1 MRLIIAEKHSVAR
14 AIAQAI
20 GGGAEQNGHI
30 RCKDCIITWAQGHLV
45 DLMPPD
51 EYQDGRWKSW
61 NLESLPIDP
70 HPGWRWKVSQA
81 HGAARQYRII
91 DGLIRSGECDTIV
104 NACDPDREGEAIF
117 RRIITHAHANHPVMR
132 LWAPS
137 LEGHA
142 IRHALDSMQPA
153 NAYQG
158 LADAA
163 DLRAKADWLIGMN
176 ATRAYSV
183 LAGVHM
189 SVGRVQTPTLWM
201 VVDRDDR
208 ITRHVS
214 EPYWTVHIPMSGWT
228 LTSPRHTNKGDAETL
243 ASLFADS
250 GTPVSIT
257 EVERM
262 QRHERPPHLYDL
274 TTLQRDMNSRYGI
287 PASRTLNALQ
297 HLYESK
303 LATYPRTDSRY
314 ITEADLDTLHRLM
327 DGNWQ
332 VDGFIN
338 PEARPENPRTQLV
351 VDDSKVTGHTAILP
365 TENVNADILGAL
377 NEDERLVL
385 TSIVA
390 RMWESVAEDAIHHV
404 IRVTAH
410 PQGHDDIPLTTTM
423 DTITAQGWKAI
434 GQQRQ
439 KNGEQGEHNPID
451 NDSRMDMTGE
461 RIPDT
466 VIPGAVIAS
475 AGAAE
480 IREDSTKPPKP
491 FTEASLLSA
500 MEHASRYL
508 EDKDL
513 KAALDDDTS
522 HSGGIGTPATRAGI
536 IEQLIGNG
544 YLERSGKTITST
556 SKGKILIDMVA
567 PMHRDPA
574 TTARMEQALNQGERG
589 QLDPKQVLEQFRLE
603 STCIPRQ
610 AQDIFRSDPD
620 IARRLH
626 ATEEYGGCPKCSN
639 PVIKRGKTWQCSTNR
654 RSRDDSGTWTNTAGC
669 GWTLWPVIAGRN
681 LTDANVRS
689 LLSEERIRL
698 TGFRSKTGKKFSA
711 DLVIDPER
719 GAVLD
724 LDRRRR

>member
-1 MRLIIAEKHSVAR
+1 
-14 AIAQAI
+14 
-20 GGGAEQNGHI
+20 
-30 RCKDCIITWAQGHLV
+30 
-45 DLMPPD
+45 
-51 EYQDGRWKSW
+51 
-61 NLESLPIDP
+61 
-70 HPGWRWKVSQA
+70 
-81 HGAARQYRII
+81 
-91 DGLIRSGECDTIV
+91 
-104 NACDPDREGEAIF
+104 
-117 RRIITHAHANHPVMR
+117 MR
-132 LWAPS
+132 LWTPS
-137 LEGHA
+137 LEGYA

-153 NAYQG
+153 SDYQG

-183 LAGVHM
+183 LVGAHM

-201 VVDRDDR
+201 VVDRDNR
-208 ITRHVS
+208 ISRHVS
-214 EPYWTVHIPMSGWT
+214 EPYWTVHIPMDGWT

-243 ASLFADS
+243 ASLFADP

-257 EVERM
+257 EVERT

-274 TTLQRDMNSRYGI
+274 TALQRDMNSRYGM
-287 PASRTLNALQ
+287 PASRTLDALQ

-314 ITEADLDTLHRLM
+314 ITEADLDPLHRLM
-327 DGNWQ
+327 DGSWR

-351 VDDSKVTGHTAILP
+351 VDDSKVAGHTAILP

-410 PQGHDDIPLTTTM
+410 PQGHDDIQLTATM
-423 DTITAQGWKAI
+423 DTITAQGWKGI
-434 GQQRQ
+434 GKQRQ
-439 KNGEQGEHNPID
+439 KNGEQGEHNLID
-451 NDSRMDMTGE
+451 NDSRMDMTDGQ
-461 RIPDT
+461 IPDT

-480 IREDSTKPPKP
+480 IREGSTKPPKP

-522 HSGGIGTPATRAGI
+522 HSGGIGTPATRASI

-544 YLERSGKTITST
+544 YLERSRKTITST
-556 SKGKILIDMVA
+556 SKGQILIDMVA

-574 TTARMEQALNQGERG
+574 TTARMEQALNQVEP
-589 QLDPKQVLEQFRLE
+589 Q
-603 STCIPRQ
+603 T
-610 AQDIFRSDPD
+610 
-620 IARRLH
+620 
-626 ATEEYGGCPKCSN
+626 
-639 PVIKRGKTWQCSTNR
+639 
-654 RSRDDSGTWTNTAGC
+654 GT
-669 GWTLWPVIAGRN
+669 
-681 LTDANVRS
+681 
-689 LLSEERIRL
+689 
-698 TGFRSKTGKKFSA
+698 
-711 DLVIDPER
+711 
-719 GAVLD
+719 
-724 LDRRRR
+724 

>member
-20 GGGAEQNGHI
+20 GGGTEQDGHI
-30 RCKDCIITWAQGHLV
+30 RCKDNIVTWAQGHLV

-51 EYQDGRWKSW
+51 EYQDGRWKRW
-61 NLESLPIDP
+61 DLTSLPIDP
-70 HPGWRWKVSQA
+70 HPGWRWKLSSA
-81 HGAARQYRII
+81 HGAARQYRVI
-91 DGLIRSGECDTIV
+91 DRLIHSGQCDSIV

-117 RRIITHAHANHPVMR
+117 RRIVMHAHADCPVMR
-132 LWAPS
+132 LWVPS

-142 IRHALDSMQPA
+142 IRQALGSMKPA
-153 NAYQG
+153 NDYQG

-183 LAGVHM
+183 LAGTHM

-208 ITRHVS
+208 ISRHVS
-214 EPYWTVHIPMSGWT
+214 EPYWTVRIPMGGWT
-228 LTSPRHTNKGDAETL
+228 LTGPRHTDSSDADTL
-243 ASLFADS
+243 ANLFAD
-250 GTPVSIT
+250 GGEPVNIVD
-257 EVERM
+257 VEHAK
-262 QRHERPPHLYDL
+262 RHEKPPRLYDL
-274 TTLQRDMNSRYGI
+274 TTLQQDMNSRYGM
-287 PASRTLNALQ
+287 PASRTLDALQ
-297 HLYESK
+297 HLYENK

-314 ITEADLDTLHRLM
+314 ITGADLDTLNRLLN
-327 DGNWQ
+327 GNWR

-338 PEARPENPRTQLV
+338 PEARPTNPRTQLV
-351 VDDSKVTGHTAILP
+351 VDDSKVAGHTAILP

-377 NEDERLVL
+377 EDGERLVL
-385 TSIVA
+385 IRIVA
-390 RMWESVAEDAIHHV
+390 RMWESVAEDAIHHI

-410 PQGHDDIPLTTTM
+410 PAGHGDILLTATM
-423 DTITAQGWKAI
+423 DTTVVQGWKAI
-434 GQQRQ
+434 SQQHE
-439 KNGEQGEHNPID
+439 KSSGEDGGGRVDDDGH
-451 NDSRMDMTGE
+451 SGMTDGF
-461 RIPDT
+461 IPDA
-466 VIPGAVIAS
+466 VVAGAVITT
-475 AGAAE
+475 AGTAE
-480 IREDSTKPPKP
+480 IHEGSTKPPKP

-536 IEQLIGNG
+536 IEQLLSNG
-544 YLERSGKTITST
+544 YLERGGKTITST
-556 SKGKILIDMVA
+556 SKGRILIDMVA

-574 TTARMEQALNQGERG
+574 TTARMEQALNQVEHG
-589 QLDPKQVLEQFRLE
+589 QLDPMQVLDQFRLE
-603 STCIPRQ
+603 AARIPRQ
-610 AQDIFRSDPD
+610 AQDIFRGNPD
-620 IARRLH
+620 IASRLH
-626 ATEEYGGCPKCSN
+626 ATEEYGGCPKCGN

-654 RSRDDSGTWTNTAGC
+654 QSRDDAGTWTRTAGC
-669 GWTLWPVIAGRN
+669 GWTLWPIIAGRN

-698 TGFRSKTGKKFSA
+698 TGFRAKTGKKFSA

-724 LDRRRR
+724 FDRRRR

>member
-20 GGGAEQNGHI
+20 GGGTEQDGHI
-30 RCKDCIITWAQGHLV
+30 RCKDNIVTWAQGHLV

-51 EYQDGRWKSW
+51 EYQDGRWKRW
-61 NLESLPIDP
+61 DLTALPIDP
-70 HPGWRWKVSQA
+70 HPGWRWKLSSA

-91 DGLIRSGECDTIV
+91 DRLIHSGECDSIV

-117 RRIITHAHANHPVMR
+117 RRIVMHAHADCPVMR

-137 LEGHA
+137 LEGHS
-142 IRHALDSMQPA
+142 IRQALDSMKPA
-153 NAYQG
+153 DDYQG

-183 LAGVHM
+183 LVGTHM

-208 ITRHVS
+208 ISRHVS
-214 EPYWTVHIPMSGWT
+214 EPYWTVRIPMGGWT
-228 LTSPRHTNKGDAETL
+228 LTGPRHTDKSDADTL
-243 ASLFADS
+243 ANLFAD
-250 GTPVSIT
+250 GGEPVNIVD
-257 EVERM
+257 VEHT
-262 QRHERPPHLYDL
+262 QRHEKPPRLYDL
-274 TTLQRDMNSRYGI
+274 TALQQDMNSRHGM
-287 PASRTLNALQ
+287 PASRTLDALQ
-297 HLYESK
+297 HLYENK

-314 ITEADLDTLHRLM
+314 ITGADLDTLNRLLN
-327 DGNWQ
+327 GNWR
-332 VDGFIN
+332 VNGFIN
-338 PEARPENPRTQLV
+338 PEARPANPRTQLV
-351 VDDSKVTGHTAILP
+351 VDDSKVAGHTAILP

-377 NEDERLVL
+377 EDGERLVL
-385 TSIVA
+385 IRIVV
-390 RMWESVAEDAIHHV
+390 RMWESVAEDAIHHI

-410 PQGHDDIPLTTTM
+410 PAGHEDVLLTATM
-423 DTITAQGWKAI
+423 DTTVEQGWKAI
-434 GQQRQ
+434 GQQHEKSDGGDGGGRADDD
-439 KNGEQGEHNPID
+439 GHSG
-451 NDSRMDMTGE
+451 MTDGL
-461 RIPDT
+461 IPDT
-466 VIPGAVIAS
+466 VVAGAVITT

-480 IREDSTKPPKP
+480 IHEGSTKPPKP

-522 HSGGIGTPATRAGI
+522 HSGGIGTPATRASI
-536 IEQLIGNG
+536 IEQLLSNG
-544 YLERSGKTITST
+544 YLERGGKTITST
-556 SKGKILIDMVA
+556 SKGRILIDMVA

-574 TTARMEQALNQGERG
+574 TTARMEQTLNQVEHG
-589 QLDPKQVLEQFRLE
+589 QLDPMQVLDQFRLE
-603 STCIPRQ
+603 AARIPRQ
-610 AQDIFRSDPD
+610 AQDIFRGNPD
-620 IARRLH
+620 IASRLH
-626 ATEEYGGCPKCSN
+626 ATEEYGGCPKCGN

-654 RSRDDSGTWTNTAGC
+654 QSRDDGGTWTRTAGC
-669 GWTLWPVIAGRN
+669 GWMLWPIIAGRN

-724 LDRRRR
+724 FSGRRR

>member
-20 GGGAEQNGHI
+20 GGGTEQDGHI
-30 RCKDCIITWAQGHLV
+30 RCKDNIVTWAQGHLV

-51 EYQDGRWKSW
+51 EYQDGRWKRW
-61 NLESLPIDP
+61 DLTSLPIDP
-70 HPGWRWKVSQA
+70 HPGWRWKLSSA
-81 HGAARQYRII
+81 HGAARQYRVI
-91 DGLIRSGECDTIV
+91 DRLIHSGQCDSIV

-117 RRIITHAHANHPVMR
+117 RRIVMHAHADCPVMR
-132 LWAPS
+132 LWVPS

-142 IRHALDSMQPA
+142 IRQALGSMKPA
-153 NAYQG
+153 NDYQG

-183 LAGVHM
+183 LAGTHM

-208 ITRHVS
+208 ISRHVS
-214 EPYWTVHIPMSGWT
+214 EPYWTVRIPMGGWT
-228 LTSPRHTNKGDAETL
+228 LTGPRHTDSSDADTL
-243 ASLFADS
+243 ANLFAD
-250 GTPVSIT
+250 GGEPVNIVD
-257 EVERM
+257 VEHAK
-262 QRHERPPHLYDL
+262 RHEKPPRLYDL
-274 TTLQRDMNSRYGI
+274 TTLQQDMNSRYGM
-287 PASRTLNALQ
+287 PASRTLDALQ
-297 HLYESK
+297 HLYENK

-314 ITEADLDTLHRLM
+314 ITGADLDTLNRLLN
-327 DGNWQ
+327 GNWR

-338 PEARPENPRTQLV
+338 PEARPTNPRTQLV
-351 VDDSKVTGHTAILP
+351 VDDSKVAGHTAILP

-377 NEDERLVL
+377 EDGERLVL
-385 TSIVA
+385 IRIVA
-390 RMWESVAEDAIHHV
+390 RMWESVAEDAIHHI

-410 PQGHDDIPLTTTM
+410 PAGHGDILLTATM
-423 DTITAQGWKAI
+423 DTTVVQGWKAI
-434 GQQRQ
+434 SQQHE
-439 KNGEQGEHNPID
+439 KSSGEDGGGRVDDDGH
-451 NDSRMDMTGE
+451 SGMTDGF
-461 RIPDT
+461 IPDA
-466 VIPGAVIAS
+466 VVAGAVITT

-480 IREDSTKPPKP
+480 IHEGSTKPPKP

-536 IEQLIGNG
+536 IEQLLSNG
-544 YLERSGKTITST
+544 YLERGGKTITST
-556 SKGKILIDMVA
+556 SKGRILIDMVA

-574 TTARMEQALNQGERG
+574 TTARMEQALNQVEHG
-589 QLDPKQVLEQFRLE
+589 QLDPMQVLDQFRLE
-603 STCIPRQ
+603 AARIPRQ
-610 AQDIFRSDPD
+610 AQDIFRGNPD
-620 IARRLH
+620 IASRLH
-626 ATEEYGGCPKCSN
+626 ATEEYGGCPKCGN

-654 RSRDDSGTWTNTAGC
+654 QSRDDAGTWTRTAGC
-669 GWTLWPVIAGRN
+669 GWMLWPIIAGRN

-698 TGFRSKTGKKFSA
+698 TGFRAKTGKKFSA

-724 LDRRRR
+724 FDRRRR